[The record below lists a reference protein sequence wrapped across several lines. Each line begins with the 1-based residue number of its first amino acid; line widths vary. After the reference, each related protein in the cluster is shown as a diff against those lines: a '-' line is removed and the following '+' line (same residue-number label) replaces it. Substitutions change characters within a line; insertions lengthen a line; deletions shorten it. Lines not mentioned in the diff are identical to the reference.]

1 MQDELLKRTEI
12 LLKPGR
18 EEIAIR
24 KSAASQA
31 DIRKS
36 SVARKQEEERALHK
50 WVREAHL

>member
-1 MQDELLKRTEI
+1 M

-18 EEIAIR
+18 EEVTIR
-24 KSAASQA
+24 KSSASQG

-36 SVARKQEEERALHK
+36 SVAKKQEEERALHK